1 MTLHEINARAGK
13 MFRGFFAILALGLAG
28 FAAQERAEAAPSP
41 SIAELSRRVAK
52 LSGARVDP
60 ALAQAAQRHA
70 RAVAEDTTRATRS
83 ELERAVGREGLADA
97 LIVPFSIVG
106 ARRAAL
112 DEALLA
118 FTRDTAKGR
127 APTHVGVALAH
138 RGGRLALVALFS
150 RRLVELAPLPARLK
164 PTRYTLRGRAAS
176 PDPVSAWVLGPCRE
190 TCGAVRGATVV
201 RKKDVLAVEVDLTR
215 RGWYLV
221 ELFVDGARGPEPA
234 ALWRVAVGKAGKA
247 GPWPGDTVPNTPPSY
262 QIGRARRA
270 ADLAP
275 LVASATLS
283 KAAQGH
289 AEAVCRS
296 GLAVHVLKP
305 GDTPTTRARAAGF
318 EGDVTENVAIATT
331 APQAHHNIMWS
342 PGHRRNVMDP
352 TAAYLGIG
360 IATRPAAPGVA
371 PSTCLV
377 ELFGQTL

>member
-1 MTLHEINARAGK
+1 M
-13 MFRGFFAILALGLAG
+13 
-28 FAAQERAEAAPSP
+28 
-41 SIAELSRRVAK
+41 SRRVAK

-83 ELERAVGREGLADA
+83 ELERALGREGLADA

-176 PDPVSAWVLGPCRE
+176 PDPVSAWVLGPCRK
-190 TCGAVRGATVV
+190 TCGAVHGATVV
-201 RKKDVLAVEVDLTR
+201 REKDVLAVEVDLTR

-247 GPWPGDTVPNTPPSY
+247 GKVDPWPGDTVPNTPPSH

-275 LVASATLS
+275 LKASSTLV
-283 KAAQGH
+283 KAAQRH
-289 AEAVCRS
+289 AEAVCRT
-296 GLAVHVLKP
+296 GLAVHVLKS

-318 EGDVTENVAIATT
+318 EGAVTENVAIATT
-331 APQAHHNIMWS
+331 AAQAHHNIMWS

-352 TAAYLGIG
+352 TATYVGIG

>member
-13 MFRGFFAILALGLAG
+13 MFRGFFAILAVGFAG
-28 FAAQERAEAAPSP
+28 FAVAERAEAAPSP

-60 ALAQAAQRHA
+60 ALAQAALRHA
-70 RAVAEDTTRATRS
+70 RAVAEDTTRATRT

-106 ARRAAL
+106 PRRAAL

-150 RRLVELAPLPARLK
+150 RRLVELAPLPARLA

-176 PDPVSAWVLGPCRE
+176 EDPLSAWVLGPCE
-190 TCGAVRGATVV
+190 KTCGAVRAATVV
-201 RKKDVLAVEVDLTR
+201 RKGDVLAVEVDLTR

-234 ALWRVAVGKAGKA
+234 ALWRVAVGQAGA
-247 GPWPGDTVPNTPPSY
+247 WPGDTVLATPPAR
-262 QIGRARRA
+262 QIARARRA

-275 LVASATLS
+275 LEASATLS
-283 KAAQGH
+283 KAAQRH
-289 AEAVCRS
+289 AEAVCRT

-305 GDTPTTRARAAGF
+305 GDTPTTRARAVGF
-318 EGDVTENVAIATT
+318 EGTVTENVAIATT
-331 APQAHHNIMWS
+331 ATRAHHNIMWS

-352 TAAYLGIG
+352 TAAYVGIG
-360 IATRPAAPGVA
+360 MATRPAAPGVA

-377 ELFGQTL
+377 ELFGR